1 MRNLLTIF
9 MLCLL
14 FSCNNEKILQLPE
27 IGLSDTNE
35 VLDVSPAYL
44 FYDESKPDSL
54 ELNRKNLIG
63 STNWLVNVDKR
74 LTLSQAIPSIIFLQE
89 KKRNKK
95 MHKNEAAKNYFTC
108 NNTSIKNLGFIEF
121 TDVVYKTYKDEK
133 GFEVDN
139 NTYVFNII
147 VNSMDSIIIDSFT
160 NQNEQTSTTLI
171 KALTSRIDSIKAFNK
186 AETNSDSY
194 TTYFSFNRSLN
205 FQNYISIKSLFIDFK
220 LESTTISKNEFIY

>member
-9 MLCLL
+9 MICLL
-14 FSCNNEKILQLPE
+14 YSCNNEKILQLPE
-27 IGLSDTNE
+27 INHADTNE

-95 MHKNEAAKNYFTC
+95 MHKNETAKNYFSC

-121 TDVVYKTYKDEK
+121 TNVNYVIDINSYENDSSLKKDVKYIT
-133 GFEVDN
+133 
-139 NTYVFNII
+139 I
-147 VNSMDSIIIDSFT
+147 SFF
-160 NQNEQTSTTLI
+160 
-171 KALTSRIDSIKAFNK
+171 DG
-186 AETNSDSY
+186 
-194 TTYFSFNRSLN
+194 
-205 FQNYISIKSLFIDFK
+205 YISISEIFNLNEIRNETFKDSFLENELIKLQEDSKQTRIDLMFLSKLTFQDYISAKSEILRI
-220 LESTTISKNEFIY
+220 ESETISINDDEFLF